1 MISRSINW
9 LITIDEYFYWN
20 INFFIIHSDMLLI
33 MASLF
38 FKIKK
43 QNMKFHHPWLQFI
56 AICKHAKSETWRANN
71 KNSIIHWKKTF
82 YL

>member
-1 MISRSINW
+1 
-9 LITIDEYFYWN
+9 
-20 INFFIIHSDMLLI
+20 MLLI